1 MSGRVRRIG
10 AWTALALA
18 LAAGLVLFGEST
30 SDQHKIESAEAATGP
45 VIVRVIGPA
54 LL

>member
-1 MSGRVRRIG
+1 MSGRMGRIG
-10 AWTALALA
+10 AWMALALA
-18 LAAGLVLFGEST
+18 LAAGFALFGENT
-30 SDQHKIESAEAATGP
+30 SGQSKVESAEAATGP

>member
-1 MSGRVRRIG
+1 MSGRMGRIG

-18 LAAGLVLFGEST
+18 LAVAFALFGESS
-30 SDQHKIESAEAATGP
+30 SDQRKIESAEAAAGP